1 MNNPVIFS
9 QKVRNPTMNVDDSIL
24 SCTVGLPNVANN
36 KSSIKSVLLAEIL
49 NLGWGAFRRA
59 VYKCVQLFSVL
70 LLQLSCPNR
79 FVLGW
84 RGCTLQGTKKTS
96 WVYFAWSYF
105 RTPEKTKLHKSTN
118 LQQMK
123 HGSHLECSLN
133 LCIDIHPCYL
143 RKVVL
148 CCLLI
153 SYRHTRLWSSKFGN
167 YRLKNEM
174 KWIRFFAKGLTSSKL
189 LPSSDLSLH
198 CHILRLNLVDC
209 MRIVRFEPISFAI
222 AFCIFTL
229 ISCHRINSHISQ
241 AQVQCMCAW
250 VCVAIRRELRLI
262 FESCCKKSSTSLKRM
277 VFACSSPPPSHVW
290 MDGGTFVRRSCYLKR
305 GPRTGRR
312 KKS

>member
-24 SCTVGLPNVANN
+24 SCTVGLPNVVNN
-36 KSSIKSVLLAEIL
+36 KSSIKSVILAEIL

-174 KWIRFFAKGLTSSKL
+174 KWIRFFAKGLTLTTQKL
-189 LPSSDLSLH
+189 QCSPSLCSTLPQNVPLPSTCSTCSRQNALLTIKYGALSVHFL
-198 CHILRLNLVDC
+198 
-209 MRIVRFEPISFAI
+209 
-222 AFCIFTL
+222 
-229 ISCHRINSHISQ
+229 
-241 AQVQCMCAW
+241 
-250 VCVAIRRELRLI
+250 
-262 FESCCKKSSTSLKRM
+262 
-277 VFACSSPPPSHVW
+277 
-290 MDGGTFVRRSCYLKR
+290 
-305 GPRTGRR
+305 
-312 KKS
+312 